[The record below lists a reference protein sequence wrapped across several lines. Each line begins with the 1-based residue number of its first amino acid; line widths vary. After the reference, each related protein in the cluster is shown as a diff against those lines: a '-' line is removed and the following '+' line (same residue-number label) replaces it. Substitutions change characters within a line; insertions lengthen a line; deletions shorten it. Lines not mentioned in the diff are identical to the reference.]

1 MKIMNNL
8 PFKVLAISALALVLN
23 GCSDELSESSKPVED
38 GKYSAVVCVGSWPN
52 TAYYIADVPSLKEG
66 QISLKGSGAEMTG
79 KVYAQDV
86 IQKDGFYYH
95 ANFGS
100 GRFGKYHVQNGAL
113 IVDKE
118 VPFTFLNWS
127 SYVWADDQT
136 LVIFGTAEGEARYAI
151 VKVADMTLTTG
162 KLNLEAYPKGFD
174 EYAIGFAEFRDSKL
188 FIGFSFT
195 TSTYSANMPVY
206 QKFGVAVVN
215 YPGMNTESIISDTRT
230 TTPGGPVVYAPASF
244 QDENGDIYF
253 ISDPVY
259 NYDYKSP
266 SSIYRIKKGTTQLD
280 NTYYFDFSSKVENG
294 MGPAMWYLG
303 NGKAIVRT
311 RVKGINID
319 AEHSFSVID
328 IRNGAFIKKLDLPAD
343 KGERMVKAV
352 IVEDGKAYIAVNAA
366 DKDYIWEY
374 DPATEALKP
383 GAEFV
388 GGIDYILRLEKVK

>member
-1 MKIMNNL
+1 MNNL